1 MSATIDLPPETPPSQ
16 ALTKIERHESA
27 VGKALTVSEMTDRL
41 RLIKAVMEENM
52 TVDVDYG
59 LVPGCGNRPGLFQP
73 GAQKLSMMFQ
83 LSPEVQQETVSEFDN
98 YHRGYRLVVRVSNG
112 SKFADG
118 VGECSTLES
127 KYRYRN
133 AGRICPK
140 CHKEAVIEGKP
151 EYGGGYVCYTKKG
164 GCGEKFKTGSELGK
178 KIAEQV
184 GGKVENENPADH
196 WNTVRKMAFKR
207 AFVHA
212 IINATNTSELWS
224 QDLEDLQANGVTR
237 EEAPR
242 QPNNSGTTKQETRRE
257 VAGPSRMGE
266 AGRRPPEPATGTLVK
281 PAKQTVYATKESRM
295 RFLNFLNA
303 APGQDGETMFK
314 QFCIAAGM
322 ILDTEEPSDLPL
334 QYVPINQRQT
344 ELFNAAIS
352 DFEAGGDAVKPFVNA
367 LEGSG
372 AGSDKP
378 ERQPERPTPKAA
390 RGSTEPEP
398 AAAPSDDEWFM
409 SVVCPVPRKGMKRD
423 QYLTNPDSI
432 GSMYEARH
440 DDEYLRKRL
449 FGLMNNFV
457 PEGWIKRD
465 GTKMPASEA
474 DIEFRD
480 ALDAF
485 ADWAQKKGERI

>member
-164 GCGEKFKTGSELGK
+164 GCGEKFKTNSELGK

-242 QPNNSGTTKQETRRE
+242 QQNNSGTTKQAARNGGCQQE
-257 VAGPSRMGE
+257 PSRL
-266 AGRRPPEPATGTLVK
+266 RRLAKAPRGALPQGLLVK
-281 PAKQTVYATKESRM
+281 PAKQPTYATKESRM

-322 ILDTEEPSDLPL
+322 IHGHRGDRLICRCNTSQSTGDKLNCST
-334 QYVPINQRQT
+334 QRSVISK
-344 ELFNAAIS
+344 LAAMRS
-352 DFEAGGDAVKPFVNA
+352 
-367 LEGSG
+367 S
-372 AGSDKP
+372 
-378 ERQPERPTPKAA
+378 
-390 RGSTEPEP
+390 
-398 AAAPSDDEWFM
+398 
-409 SVVCPVPRKGMKRD
+409 
-423 QYLTNPDSI
+423 
-432 GSMYEARH
+432 
-440 DDEYLRKRL
+440 RL
-449 FGLMNNFV
+449 
-457 PEGWIKRD
+457 
-465 GTKMPASEA
+465 
-474 DIEFRD
+474 
-480 ALDAF
+480 
-485 ADWAQKKGERI
+485 